1 MNIATYTRRL
11 LGAAAGLHAKSLRR
25 IEIAAD
31 KAAERAFREAERA
44 GDAVVLAEEA
54 ARALRE
60 QAAAKYRDANVADA
74 CAVATSEA
82 VEAELSLLKQVP
94 GLRV

>member
-44 GDAVVLAEEA
+44 GDAVALAEEA
-54 ARALRE
+54 TRELRE
-60 QAAAKYRDANVADA
+60 QAAAKYRDANAADA
-74 CAVATSEA
+74 RAVATAEA
-82 VEAELSLLKQVP
+82 VEAELYLLKQMP
-94 GLRV
+94 GARV

>member
-11 LGAAAGLHAKSLRR
+11 LGAAADLHTKSLRR
-25 IEIAAD
+25 IESAAD

-44 GDAVVLAEEA
+44 GDAVVVAEDAVRE
-54 ARALRE
+54 LRE

-74 CAVATSEA
+74 RAEATSEA
-82 VEAELSLLKQVP
+82 VEAELAMLKHLP
-94 GLRV
+94 GTTV

>member
-1 MNIATYTRRL
+1 MKVATYTRRL

-31 KAAERAFREAERA
+31 KAAECAFREAERA
-44 GDAVVLAEEA
+44 GDAVVLAEDAVRE
-54 ARALRE
+54 LRE

-74 CAVATSEA
+74 RAVATSEA
-82 VEAELSLLKQVP
+82 VEAELAMLKHLP
-94 GLRV
+94 GTTV

>member
-54 ARALRE
+54 ARELRE

-74 CAVATSEA
+74 RAVATSEA
-82 VEAELSLLKQVP
+82 VEAELYLLKQMP
-94 GLRV
+94 GARV